1 MELKAI
7 EVDMFEDIAIDPL
20 VLCSKLKQQQDS
32 TRKKVFAKFNDYE
45 ERLEIW
51 LISSTSSGYFL
62 KSKYPRLVRPSPYVS
77 II

>member
-45 ERLEIW
+45 ERLEI
-51 LISSTSSGYFL
+51 LNLQIQMLLDKFKEFSNN
-62 KSKYPRLVRPSPYVS
+62 SK
-77 II
+77 

>member
-7 EVDMFEDIAIDPL
+7 EVDMFEDIAVDPL

-45 ERLEIW
+45 ERLEI
-51 LISSTSSGYFL
+51 LNLQIQMLLDKFKEFSNN
-62 KSKYPRLVRPSPYVS
+62 SK
-77 II
+77 